1 LSRYVRE
8 KKLLDL
14 EEAIHK
20 MTGATAAALK
30 LNQRGLLKA
39 EYFADVVIFD
49 PNDFDDLSTYK
60 DPHQYPSGSR
70 TMVFV
75 NGVCV
80 INQSTHNKALP
91 GKVLIRDI
99 SGLVS

>member
-1 LSRYVRE
+1 
-8 KKLLDL
+8 
-14 EEAIHK
+14 

-39 EYFADVVIFD
+39 GYFADVVIFD
-49 PNDFDDLSTYK
+49 PNDFDDLSTYQ

-75 NGVCV
+75 NGECV

-91 GKVLIRDI
+91 GKVLIRNLT
-99 SGLVS
+99 GFVN